1 MAWSISSRL
10 RLRLMVGRWR
20 NNSSG
25 SYLEGT
31 STSRPWRS
39 MLACSLDPD
48 AHPADPALSG
58 ELALNPVQLLTTI
71 SIDDAV
77 AP

>member
-1 MAWSISSRL
+1 
-10 RLRLMVGRWR
+10 
-20 NNSSG
+20 
-25 SYLEGT
+25 
-31 STSRPWRS
+31 

>member
-58 ELALNPVQLLTTI
+58 ELALNPVKLLRTI
-71 SIDDAV
+71 SIDDTV